1 MRIGLSPFCNDY
13 SMPVDQLA
21 LAAENRAV
29 YSIALP
35 EHTHIPASR
44 DTLSSGTPSS
54 GGGDLPGAKV
64 NHFGGR

>member
-44 DTLSSGTPSS
+44 DTPSS
-54 GGGDLPGAKV
+54 GDNDLPRAMAI
-64 NHFGGR
+64 HFGGR